1 MRQEIIENLKTTFIE
16 DTRVHAMWLEGSDGT
31 GQVDAYSDID
41 LVLDVMDGHEEAIF
55 TAIERALS
63 TLGTLDMQIKSPVG
77 HPKIQTRFYRLKEG
91 GPYLIL
97 DVSIQSH
104 SRKPEESHFVK
115 GDRVEVPVILFDKG
129 QVIGYRDYDWQEI
142 KAGMADRLLA
152 IEALYAQHARVD
164 KYLKRGHYLEAL
176 LYYGKYV
183 VEPIVDL
190 VRMCH
195 IPEHFYLH
203 LIHISDHVPAADRQ
217 LLEKL
222 YQNDSL
228 ASIEQNMGLAQQAY
242 PGLLR
247 QVKEQ
252 IGNY

>member
-1 MRQEIIENLKTTFIE
+1 MREEIINHLKETFLE
-16 DTRVHAMWLEGSDGT
+16 DHRVHAMWLEGSDGT
-31 GQVDAYSDID
+31 NQVDAYSDID
-41 LVLDVMDGHEEAIF
+41 LVLDVADGHEEDIF
-55 TAIERALS
+55 TLLESRLKDLGSLEMNIES
-63 TLGTLDMQIKSPVG
+63 QVG
-77 HPKIQTRFYRLKEG
+77 HPKIRTKFYRLKEF

-104 SRKPEESHFVK
+104 SRAPEESHFVK
-115 GDRVEVPVILFDKG
+115 GDKVEVPVVIFDKAG
-129 QVIGYRDYDWQEI
+129 VVAYRDYDWLQI
-142 KAGMADRLLA
+142 KTGMAERLKA
-152 IEALYAQHARVD
+152 IEDLYQQHARVE
-164 KYLKRGHYLEAL
+164 KYIKRGHYLEAL

-222 YQNDSL
+222 YQNDCLESL
-228 ASIEQNMGLAQQAY
+228 EKNMQLAQQAY

-252 IGNY
+252 MGNY